1 MLERYVLAR
10 DPWLFRNVVFII
22 DKFHLKNHS
31 CSCSYAYYE
40 YEECMVAYTEVC
52 EQGPWCC
59 PAAKSL
65 PRHPPP
71 DSPDTA
77 SQLSRRVTTDH
88 RPSTSP
94 SSSRVAFSHLRPI
107 LETTCKRGRED
118 RLFLYMMLVQD
129 EFSRDRDISTLRGM
143 AAERMAA
150 A

>member
-1 MLERYVLAR
+1 MTSRACSSDMFSLAIR
-10 DPWLFRNVVFII
+10 GCFVTLFLLSTNFTSRITHARARTPTTSTKSAWSRTPKCVNKVRGVVRP
-22 DKFHLKNHS
+22 LKASHD
-31 CSCSYAYYE
+31 
-40 YEECMVAYTEVC
+40 T
-52 EQGPWCC
+52 
-59 PAAKSL
+59 
-65 PRHPPP
+65 PPP
-71 DSPDTA
+71 TLQTPR
-77 SQLSRRVTTDH
+77 LSY

-118 RLFLYMMLVQD
+118 RLFLYMMFVQD

>member
-1 MLERYVLAR
+1 MFSLAIR
-10 DPWLFRNVVFII
+10 GCFVTLFLLSTNFTSRITHARARTPTTSTKSAWSRTPKCVNKVRGVVRP
-22 DKFHLKNHS
+22 LKASHD
-31 CSCSYAYYE
+31 
-40 YEECMVAYTEVC
+40 T
-52 EQGPWCC
+52 
-59 PAAKSL
+59 
-65 PRHPPP
+65 PP

-118 RLFLYMMLVQD
+118 RLFLYMMFVQD

>member
-71 DSPDTA
+71 TLQTPR
-77 SQLSRRVTTDH
+77 LSY

-118 RLFLYMMLVQD
+118 RLFLYMMFVQD

>member
-1 MLERYVLAR
+1 MLERFVLAR
-10 DPWLFRNVVFII
+10 DPWLFRNVIFII

-31 CSCSYAYYE
+31 CSCSYCYYE

-65 PRHPPP
+65 PRPPSS
-71 DSPDTA
+71 DSSDAA
-77 SQLSRRVTTDH
+77 SQLSLRLTTDH
-88 RPSTSP
+88 RPSP

-118 RLFLYMMLVQD
+118 RLFLYMMFVQD

-143 AAERMAA
+143 AAERQAA

>member
-65 PRHPPP
+65 PRHPPR
-71 DSPDTA
+71 
-77 SQLSRRVTTDH
+77 LSRHRVSVIA
-88 RPSTSP
+88 PP
-94 SSSRVAFSHLRPI
+94 PLPPPPA
-107 LETTCKRGRED
+107 
-118 RLFLYMMLVQD
+118 
-129 EFSRDRDISTLRGM
+129 
-143 AAERMAA
+143 
-150 A
+150 